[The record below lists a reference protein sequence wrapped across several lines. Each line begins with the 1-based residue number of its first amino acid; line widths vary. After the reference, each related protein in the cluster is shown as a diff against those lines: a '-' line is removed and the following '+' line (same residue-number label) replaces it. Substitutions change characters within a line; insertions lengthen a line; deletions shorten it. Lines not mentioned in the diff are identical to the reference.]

1 MRTFIAD
8 IIPQI
13 QRFSQRLDNLTLLTN
28 QHWVSI
34 DNIANSKTVFIFRN
48 NNQLLISKDGLVE
61 KATWEYLGNNSLLID
76 KSDTTHLFK
85 HGFFDQNI
93 LALKVDSKNEYAIF
107 INENKYDGDINS
119 VEKVIDFLH
128 QKYVVNNGN
137 TTNAP
142 TKFQRKKYPTDK
154 GSIEIEQRN
163 ANEFPKYGDKVYINN
178 MPAPDAKYKLGR
190 MWFIKVKK
198 GEITDLTL
206 F

>member
-13 QRFSQRLDNLTLLTN
+13 QRFSQKLDNLTLLTN

-34 DNIANSKTVFIFRN
+34 DNIVNSKTVFIFRN

-93 LALKVDSKNEYAIF
+93 LALKVDSKNEYALF
-107 INENKYDGDINS
+107 INENKYNGDINS

-137 TTNAP
+137 TNSP
-142 TKFQRKKYPTDK
+142 IKFQRKKYPTDK
-154 GSIEIEQRN
+154 GTIEVEQRN
-163 ANEFPKYGDKVYINN
+163 VSEFPNYGDKVFMNN
-178 MPAPDAKYKLGR
+178 SSAPDGKYKLGR
-190 MWFIKVKK
+190 MWHIKVKK